1 MNTRLTKVIAP
12 LLSAT
17 AFVGLWYAIRALLP
31 PEKHFMLPW
40 PHAVAQAFAE
50 NWQTLLHASLNIAL
64 GATLGLGSAIIVAV
78 VMAVIMSLSGFVRA
92 SLYPHL
98 MALQMMPVV
107 ALAPLLV
114 IWVGPGLPSVS
125 IITFLICFFP
135 LVVNTTQGLISTD
148 RKLVELFSLYRANRW
163 QQITRLRLPAAMP
176 YFFTGLRI
184 AGILASIGAIVGD
197 FSAGSSANDGAGL
210 GFLVIIYGSRFQ
222 MAELMAT
229 VLSGCL
235 IGFVFVL
242 IVHRVS
248 WFFLHQWHDSYEP
261 SDR

>member
-1 MNTRLTKVIAP
+1 MKIKAQTLLAP
-12 LLSAT
+12 VLSAA
-17 AFVGLWYAIRALLP
+17 AFLAGWYAIRASLP
-31 PEKHFMLPW
+31 ADKQFMLPW
-40 PHAVAQAFAE
+40 PHDVARAFIDNHE
-50 NWQTLLHASLNIAL
+50 TLLKASLNIAL
-64 GATLGLGSAIIVAV
+64 GASIGLVSATVAAV
-78 VMAVIMSLSGFVRA
+78 AMAILMSLSGFVRA

-107 ALAPLLV
+107 ALAPILV

-135 LVVNTTQGLISTD
+135 IVVNTTQGLISTD
-148 RKLVELFSLYRANRW
+148 RKLAELFTLYRATRW
-163 QQITRLRLPAAMP
+163 QEITRLRLPAAMP

-197 FSAGSSANDGAGL
+197 FSAGSSANGGAGL
-210 GFLVIIYGSRFQ
+210 GFLVIIYGAQFK
-222 MAELMAT
+222 MPELFAT
-229 VLSGCL
+229 VISGCL

-248 WFFLHQWHDSYEP
+248 WFCLHQWHDSYER
-261 SDR
+261 SDS

>member
-1 MNTRLTKVIAP
+1 VTKLVAP
-12 LLSAT
+12 VLSA
-17 AFVGLWYAIRALLP
+17 AVFLGLWYAIRAALP
-31 PEKHFMLPW
+31 PAKQFMLPW
-40 PHAVAQAFAE
+40 PHEVARAFVD
-50 NWQTLLHASLNIAL
+50 NGSTLLHASLNIAL
-64 GATLGLGSAIIVAV
+64 GATIGLVSAIVIAV
-78 VMAVIMSLSGFVRA
+78 LLAVIMSLSGFVRA

-107 ALAPLLV
+107 ALAPILV

-148 RKLVELFSLYRANRW
+148 RKLVELFALYRATRW
-163 QQITRLRLPAAMP
+163 QEITRLRLPAAMP

-210 GFLVIIYGSRFQ
+210 GFLVIIYGAQFK
-222 MAELMAT
+222 MAELFAT
-229 VLSGCL
+229 VISGCL

-248 WFFLHQWHDSYEP
+248 WFCLHQWHDSYEP

>member
-1 MNTRLTKVIAP
+1 MKPSFARIVAP
-12 LLSAT
+12 LLSAGLFL
-17 AFVGLWYAIRALLP
+17 ALWYAVRAGLP
-31 PEKHFMLPW
+31 ADKQFMLPW
-40 PHAVAQAFAE
+40 PHNVAEAFAE
-50 NWQTLLHASLNIAL
+50 NWRTLLHASLNIAL
-64 GATLGLGSAIIVAV
+64 GASIGLVSATVIAVGMAIVL
-78 VMAVIMSLSGFVRA
+78 SLNGFIRA

-107 ALAPLLV
+107 ALAPILV

-148 RKLVELFSLYRANRW
+148 RKLVELFSLYRASRW
-163 QQITRLRLPAAMP
+163 QQVLRLRLPAAMP

-184 AGILASIGAIVGD
+184 SGILASIGAIVGD

-210 GFLVIIYGSRFQ
+210 GFLVIIYGGRHQ
-222 MAELMAT
+222 MPELFAT
-229 VLSGCL
+229 VISGCL

-248 WFFLHQWHDSYEP
+248 WFCLHQWHDSYERL
-261 SDR
+261 DT

>member
-1 MNTRLTKVIAP
+1 MKIKTQTLLAP
-12 LLSAT
+12 LLSAS
-17 AFVGLWYAIRALLP
+17 AFLAIWYAIRAALP
-31 PEKHFMLPW
+31 PDKQFMLPW
-40 PHAVAQAFAE
+40 PHDVGRALVE
-50 NWQTLLHASLNIAL
+50 NHETLLKASLNIAL
-64 GATLGLGSAIIVAV
+64 GASIGLVSATVIAVALAMV
-78 VMAVIMSLSGFVRA
+78 MSLSGFVRA

-107 ALAPLLV
+107 ALAPILV

-135 LVVNTTQGLISTD
+135 IVVNTTQGLISTD
-148 RKLVELFSLYRANRW
+148 RKLSELFTLYRATRW

-197 FSAGSSANDGAGL
+197 FSAGSSANGGAGL
-210 GFLVIIYGSRFQ
+210 GFLVIIYAAQFK
-222 MAELMAT
+222 MAELFAT

-248 WFFLHQWHDSYEP
+248 WFCLHQWHDSYER
-261 SDR
+261 SDS

>member
-1 MNTRLTKVIAP
+1 MNRNVIRWGAP
-12 LLSAT
+12 ALSAVV
-17 AFVGLWYAIRALLP
+17 FVGIWYAIRASLP
-31 PEKHFMLPW
+31 PAKQFMLPW
-40 PHAVAQAFAE
+40 PHDVAQAFVE

-64 GATLGLGSAIIVAV
+64 GAAIGLTSAT
-78 VMAVIMSLSGFVRA
+78 VMAVVFAIIMSLNGIVRA

-107 ALAPLLV
+107 ALAPILV

-135 LVVNTTQGLISTD
+135 IVVNTTQGLISTD
-148 RKLVELFSLYRANRW
+148 RKLVELFELYRANHW
-163 QQITRLRLPAAMP
+163 QQIVHLRLPAAMP

-184 AGILASIGAIVGD
+184 SGILASIGAIVGD

-210 GFLVIIYGSRFQ
+210 GFLVIIYGAQFK
-222 MAELMAT
+222 MAELFAT
-229 VLSGCL
+229 VISGCL

-248 WFFLHQWHDSYEP
+248 WFCLHQWHDSYEK
-261 SDR
+261 SDN

>member
-1 MNTRLTKVIAP
+1 MNG
-12 LLSAT
+12 LLKKALPPAISAA
-17 AFVGLWYAIRALLP
+17 AFLGLWYAVRASLP
-31 PEKHFMLPW
+31 PAKQFMLPW
-40 PHAVAQAFAE
+40 PHDVGLAFVE
-50 NWQTLLHASLNIAL
+50 NGETLLHASLNIAL
-64 GATLGLGSAIIVAV
+64 GASIGLVSATIVAV
-78 VMAVIMSLSGFVRA
+78 AMAIVMSLSGFIRA

-107 ALAPLLV
+107 ALAPILV

-148 RKLVELFSLYRANRW
+148 RKLVELFDLYRANRW
-163 QQITRLRLPAAMP
+163 QQILRLRLPAAMP

-184 AGILASIGAIVGD
+184 SGILASIGAIVGD

-210 GFLVIIYGSRFQ
+210 GFLVIIYGAQFK
-222 MAELMAT
+222 MPELFAT
-229 VLSGCL
+229 VISGCL

-248 WFFLHQWHDSYEP
+248 WFCLHQWHDSYERT
-261 SDR
+261 DA